1 MTGDNEQGD
10 VSAQERE
17 QAAARGASGT
27 NAGVFWGG
35 AGAAV
40 GGGFWTLGH
49 VLKYSLLGW
58 TLDANGVPRK
68 DAAALKAFD
77 DTYKA
82 AKEGGVFAGLAAGMR
97 GVAA

>member
-1 MTGDNEQGD
+1 
-10 VSAQERE
+10 
-17 QAAARGASGT
+17 GT
-27 NAGVFWGG
+27 NAGVFWKG
-35 AGAAV
+35 AGLGVVA
-40 GGGFWTLGH
+40 GIPWTLGH